1 MMNLLAESFI
11 KHFML
16 TEIRFV
22 NDRWHDNL
30 RKLWKIE
37 IAESIG
43 KLVEE
48 HKKYVM
54 KKEKRET
61 EF

>member
-1 MMNLLAESFI
+1 
-11 KHFML
+11 ML